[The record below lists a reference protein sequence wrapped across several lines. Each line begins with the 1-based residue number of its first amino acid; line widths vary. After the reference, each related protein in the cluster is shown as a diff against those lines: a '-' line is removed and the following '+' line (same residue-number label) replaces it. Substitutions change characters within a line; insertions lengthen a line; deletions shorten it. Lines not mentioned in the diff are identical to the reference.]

1 MYKLLQTLILM
12 GIIFHTWAQDYQE
25 PGYKIYHSPTEQTLE
40 ISDIISLSEQ
50 ADVIL
55 FGEEHND
62 SLAHAFQRQLYEG
75 LLTTRRKVILSMEMF
90 ERDVQLVLN
99 EYLAGLISESSLI
112 KEGKAWNNYAD
123 YAPLVNLAKKN
134 NQQVIAANVP
144 ARYASMVSRK
154 GIGTLKLL
162 EKKASSYFSIFE
174 PPGENDPYRKKFD
187 AAMGGHGHH
196 MGPSVFHAQLL
207 RDATMAESILRAW
220 KKNRNSIIL
229 HLTGRFHSDEGL
241 GTVSE
246 LSSRRKKLRLLTLSC
261 FPAEDFAAPDWAAYR
276 NLAEIIILTN
286 PKSTKNF

>member
-1 MYKLLQTLILM
+1 MYKLIQTLVLM
-12 GIIFHTWAQDYQE
+12 GVIFPTWAQDYQK

-40 ISDIISLSEQ
+40 LSDIISLSDQ

-62 SLAHAFQRQLYEG
+62 SLAHALQRQLYED

-207 RDATMAESILRAW
+207 RDATMAESILKAW

-229 HLTGRFHSDEGL
+229 HLTGRFHSDGGL

-246 LSSRRKKLRLLTLSC
+246 LSSRKKKLRLLTLSC
-261 FPAEDFAAPDWAAYR
+261 FPAEDFADPDWSAYEK
-276 NLAEIIILTN
+276 LADIIILTDSSS
-286 PKSTKNF
+286 PKSF